1 MNAVIG
7 NEMESGIRSRVP
19 ADEYFSLPGL
29 SITRLKTIAKS
40 PLHYKYELTHPRRT
54 QPMTLGTAAHCA
66 VLEPKLF
73 DSRYAVWARMS
84 ESGNQCPRRGQYW
97 DTFLDENLGKMILN
111 VEEYEFSRAIGKA
124 VRGNATAMK
133 YLEHGEPEVT
143 MQHGDR
149 RGRADWLT
157 KIDGKPFVVG
167 LKTARDVRHFIFGSS
182 AAKLGYAL
190 QWAWYFDLYKSIT
203 GTAPEMIE
211 IVVENKPPHAVV
223 VYIIS
228 EDIILQGRDEYEKLL
243 EVLAHCEATGEWPGP
258 AECEQVLTLP
268 SWYYGEQVDDLT
280 SIGLDTE

>member
-1 MNAVIG
+1 VNAAADIP
-7 NEMESGIRSRVP
+7 SCITSRVP
-19 ADEYFSLPGL
+19 AEEYHAWPGI
-29 SITRLKTIAKS
+29 SISRLKVLAKS
-40 PLHYKYELTHPRRT
+40 PLHYQYELTHPRTT
-54 QPMTLGTAAHCA
+54 QPMTLGTAAHHA
-66 VLEPKLF
+66 VLEPTLV

-84 ESGNQCPRRGQYW
+84 ESGNQCPRKGQYW
-97 DTFLDENLGKMILN
+97 DAFVLENVDKSILT
-111 VEEYEFSRAIGKA
+111 VEEYEFARAIGKA
-124 VRGNATAMK
+124 VRGNAIAMK

-143 MQHGDR
+143 LQHHDR

-167 LKTARDVRHFIFGSS
+167 LKTARDVRHFVFGSA
-182 AAKLGYAL
+182 AAKLGYPL

-203 GTAPEMIE
+203 GTEPEMIE

-223 VYIIS
+223 VYIIN

-243 EVLAHCEATGEWPGP
+243 EVLAHCQATGEWPGP

-280 SIGLDTE
+280 SIGIESE